1 MVSLGIVYNSFN
13 GKSFAAMC
21 GTKGIKA
28 LYLRTHA
35 PPRACT
41 SFPLSGR
48 QLSKN
53 QTPAAISTRLLR
65 ALLPKP
71 LDVSLGESWPRG
83 AMKWKR
89 PEQRRENRRGR
100 RRWCLAAVAL
110 WFRRLRIKL
119 LTPSQSLASR
129 NRSSTRVL
137 FLSSCSLC
145 SILHSQS
152 FYRTVNAE
160 PHVSKHH
167 TRKIER

>member
-1 MVSLGIVYNSFN
+1 MVSLGMVYNSFN

-71 LDVSLGESWPRG
+71 PDASRGESRPRG

-89 PEQRRENRRGR
+89 HEQRRESRRRSFWFR
-100 RRWCLAAVAL
+100 RRWCLAVAAL
-110 WFRRLRIKL
+110 WFRRIRIKL
-119 LTPSQSLASR
+119 LTPSQSLESR
-129 NRSSTRVL
+129 NQSSM
-137 FLSSCSLC
+137 
-145 SILHSQS
+145 
-152 FYRTVNAE
+152 
-160 PHVSKHH
+160 
-167 TRKIER
+167 